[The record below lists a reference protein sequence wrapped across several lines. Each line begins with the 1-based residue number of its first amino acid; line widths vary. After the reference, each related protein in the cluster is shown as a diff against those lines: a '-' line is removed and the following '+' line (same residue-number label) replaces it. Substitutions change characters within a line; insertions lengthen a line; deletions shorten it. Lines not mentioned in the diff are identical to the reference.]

1 MEPGASRA
9 LLLTAACLGQTQAVS
24 AGLLVHLTDGTAEAA
39 GTIASFMV
47 GADEVAPMPYT
58 FGAGVQLTKGN
69 ALGLKVNAGAGTV
82 AGYFT
87 GDYVLG

>member
-24 AGLLVHLTDGTAEAA
+24 AGLLVHLTNGVDAA
-39 GTIASFMV
+39 SGTIASFMI
-47 GADEVAPMPYT
+47 GADEMAPVPYT
-58 FGAGVQLTKGN
+58 FGKGVQLTKGN
-69 ALGLKVNAGAGTV
+69 ALGLKCGSGAGTV

-87 GDYVLG
+87 GDYVY